1 MKKLDLFGS
10 QYSKPADSVL
20 GIHLSVADTP
30 SVSYR
35 LLRSMPSLR
44 AIRKDNYQDWLYSA
58 DEYPGACEAIAS
70 SLESDDLGGN
80 PNRYAGILCET
91 QTVLRSPDYFWRSE
105 VGYRNNRLFEEC
117 GQFCFDDA
125 TMGAISSDI
134 LVPVDFLVVSFN
146 KLIRKHTIL
155 RNSVRIAT
163 ISMSTRAWSE
173 SVLPTLLFQF
183 DGTSRTSIEVCD
195 VNGEMEK
202 CWVVLDTDVPV
213 TYNRSRNT
221 IR

>member
-1 MKKLDLFGS
+1 MKKLDLFGG
-10 QYSKPADSVL
+10 QYNKPTDSVL

-44 AIRKDNYQDWLYSA
+44 DIRRDNYQDWLYSA
-58 DEYPGACEAIAS
+58 EEYPGSCEAIAS
-70 SLESDDLGGN
+70 ALESVDLSGN
-80 PNRYAGILCET
+80 PNRYTGILCAT
-91 QTVLRSPDYFWRSE
+91 QAILRSPDYFWRSE
-105 VGYRNNRLFEEC
+105 VGYRNNRMFEEC
-117 GQFCFDDA
+117 GQFCFTD
-125 TMGAISSDI
+125 TTLGAISSNI

-155 RNSVRIAT
+155 RNGAHVAT
-163 ISMSTRAWSE
+163 ISMSTYPWSG
-173 SVLPTLLFQF
+173 STLPTLLLKF
-183 DGTSRTSIEVCD
+183 DGNSCSSIEVCD
-195 VNGEMEK
+195 VNGEMEE
-202 CWVVLDTDVPV
+202 CWVVLDTDVPA